1 MLKNMLD
8 PEGSSCDKPDY
19 SYVSSQVDA
28 KRSSENDQA
37 LVDDITYKKM
47 LGKNVEIS
55 FHYFSIKEG
64 KRRHTS

>member
-19 SYVSSQVDA
+19 SYVSSQVDV

-37 LVDDITYKKM
+37 FVDDIKYKKM
-47 LGKNVEIS
+47 LRKMS
-55 FHYFSIKEG
+55 KFLLKKESADI
-64 KRRHTS
+64 HHD

>member
-19 SYVSSQVDA
+19 SYVSSQVDV

-37 LVDDITYKKM
+37 FVDDIKYKKM
-47 LGKNVEIS
+47 LRKNVEIS
-55 FHYFSIKEG
+55 FEEG